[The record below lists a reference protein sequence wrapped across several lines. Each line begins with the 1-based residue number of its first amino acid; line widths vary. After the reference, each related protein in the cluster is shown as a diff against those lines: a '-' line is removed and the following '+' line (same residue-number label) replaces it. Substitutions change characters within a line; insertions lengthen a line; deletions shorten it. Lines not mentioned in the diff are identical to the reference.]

1 MAPLAELIG
10 PNKEALLSKS
20 FFGDVKIERNEG
32 VAQIH
37 TNTLDGFLA
46 VVSLDPTESQEVHFT
61 SDKNG
66 NVYDGRYPTSS
77 AVIESGAPREV
88 VHGDR
93 PETVTIK

>member
-10 PNKEALLSKS
+10 PNKEVLLSKS
-20 FFGDVKIERNEG
+20 FFGDIKIERQEE

-46 VVSLDPTESQEVHFT
+46 VVSLDPSESHEIHLT
-61 SDKNG
+61 SDKGG
-66 NVYDGRYPTSS
+66 NVYEGRYPTSS
-77 AVIESGAPREV
+77 TVIESGAPREV